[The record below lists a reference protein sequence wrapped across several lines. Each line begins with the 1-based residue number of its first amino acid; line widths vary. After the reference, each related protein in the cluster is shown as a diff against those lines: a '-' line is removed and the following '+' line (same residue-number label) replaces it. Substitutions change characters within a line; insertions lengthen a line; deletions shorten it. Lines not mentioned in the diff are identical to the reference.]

1 MAKNVFRIT
10 PRASQVIRAI
20 EGQLQAELDDIC
32 REVDAPLQR
41 VVFNAGDFVFGESS
55 RWGRVEVRVS
65 NLEMAHTLRDDS
77 EFELSHHQFEG
88 VVILQQHRV
97 KKPGEKDFVYYTTE
111 SIQLT
116 KIEEAEEAA

>member
-20 EGQLQAELDDIC
+20 EGQIQAEHDDLC
-32 REVDAPLQR
+32 REVDALLQR

-65 NLEMAHTLRDDS
+65 DLEIAYTLRDDP
-77 EFELSHHQFEG
+77 EFALDQQHFEG
-88 VVILQQHRV
+88 VVILRQQRV
-97 KKPGEKDFVYYTTE
+97 KKTGEKDFVYYITE
-111 SIQLT
+111 SIHLT